1 MSVYWHST
9 LVSVGLLAFACTS
22 TAASQAIEEITVTAS
37 KREQTLQ
44 QTAIAVSVVGKEEI
58 ERSMVL
64 DLHDL
69 QVLVPSLRIETGN
82 RSVEAN
88 YSIRGFGNGG
98 SAPGTEPA
106 VGVFI
111 DGVFRSR
118 STATVLDLP
127 RLERVE
133 VLRGPQNTLFGKN
146 ASAGVISIIT
156 PKPAFE
162 PSSSVEAT
170 VGRFDQRVVK
180 GYWTGAVSERLALSL
195 SGTINKRDGFAETPL
210 GLDNLNEKN
219 RLGVRMQALY
229 EPSDTMSFR
238 LIADYSE
245 MDESCCVTGNVQTG
259 GTEPIIVALGGKVRS
274 DSADNFTR
282 EGFINFNQENKLED
296 SGLSFHADFAF
307 EGFSLTSITAY
318 RNNHRGPVRSD
329 TDYTT
334 LDIAGAL
341 NERKIRTFSQE
352 VRLTSMGD
360 GSLEWMLGAF
370 LFNEDIS
377 DNGNTIYGED
387 LREYAFRLVGG
398 NLDGTGG
405 PLGALETALGLE
417 GQFFNPDI
425 IVGAPSSQDNLA
437 FSIFGN
443 LDYALTDAI
452 TLSAGV
458 NYTKDDKDV
467 WFEPNVPIPD
477 VFSALDL
484 TTAAGGAFAG
494 LRGLQFRPPSL
505 GFPNA
510 VEDGKTS
517 DSDTTWLA
525 RVAWDINDNLNL
537 YISAA
542 TGFKSS
548 SWVIGDSNPFRS
560 DQAAIEAAGIAT
572 SNQQYGAR
580 YSTPE
585 YAEVYEIG
593 LKARFDYGQVYLT
606 YFDQSIEDFQ
616 TRAFDGVNF
625 IATNAGKLSAD
636 GFEVEALFR
645 PTENWQFSLS
655 GTWLD
660 PIYEDF
666 RNAPGPFGGPRVID
680 RSGTRPGG
688 IHDLSAVAV
697 ATYNFSFGIADG
709 FARMG
714 YLYEHG
720 TGLDDTFPNIEREV
734 GTLNASIGLDFNN
747 GITAQLWG
755 RNINDDKYFTGGFNG
770 VAQGGTVNSRL
781 SEPPTYGL
789 TVRYR
794 VN

>member
-1 MSVYWHST
+1 MST
-9 LVSVGLLAFACTS
+9 
-22 TAASQAIEEITVTAS
+22 Q
-37 KREQTLQ
+37 
-44 QTAIAVSVVGKEEI
+44 
-58 ERSMVL
+58 
-64 DLHDL
+64 
-69 QVLVPSLRIETGN
+69 
-82 RSVEAN
+82 
-88 YSIRGFGNGG
+88 
-98 SAPGTEPA
+98 TEPA

-146 ASAGVISIIT
+146 ASAGVVSIVT
-156 PKPAFE
+156 PE
-162 PSSSVEAT
+162 PSFENSSTVEAT

-180 GYWTGAVSERLALSL
+180 GYWTGALSERLAMSV
-195 SGTINKRDGFAETPL
+195 SGSINKRDGFAETPL

-219 RLGVRMQALY
+219 RLGVRAQMLY
-229 EPSDTMSFR
+229 EPTDSMSFR
-238 LIADYSE
+238 VIADYSE
-245 MDESCCVTGNVQTG
+245 MDESCCVTGNVRTG
-259 GTEPIIVALGGKVRS
+259 GTEAIIVALGGQVRS

-282 EGFINFNQENKLED
+282 EGFINFNQENKIED
-296 SGLSFHADFAF
+296 SGISLHADIAF
-307 EGFSLTSITAY
+307 DGFSLTSITAY

-334 LDIAGAL
+334 LDLAGAL
-341 NERKIRTFSQE
+341 NERKIRTLSQE
-352 VRLTSMGD
+352 IRLSSAG
-360 GSLEWMLGAF
+360 GGRLEWLVGAF

-377 DNGNTIYGED
+377 DFGNTIYGED
-387 LREYAFRLVGG
+387 LREYAFTLVGG
-398 NLDGTGG
+398 NPDGTGG
-405 PLGALETALGLE
+405 PLGALESALGLE
-417 GQFFNPDI
+417 GEFFNSDI
-425 IVGAPSSQDNLA
+425 IVGAPSAQDNFA
-437 FSIFGN
+437 YSFFGN
-443 LDYALTDAI
+443 VDFAITDSV
-452 TLSAGV
+452 TLSAGL
-458 NYTKDDKDV
+458 NYTNDDKDV
-467 WFEPNVPIPD
+467 WFRPEEPNPD
-477 VFSALDL
+477 VFSNLDL
-484 TTAAGGAFAG
+484 TTVAGGAFAP
-494 LRGLQFRPPSL
+494 LRGLQFRPPPL

-510 VEDGKTS
+510 VEDGKTP
-517 DSDTTWLA
+517 DSETTWLA
-525 RVAWDINDNLNL
+525 RVAWDINDNLNV
-537 YISAA
+537 YASAA

-548 SWVIGDSNPFRS
+548 SWIIGSSNPFRA

-585 YAEVYEIG
+585 YADVFEVGIKG
-593 LKARFDYGQVYLT
+593 RFAAGHIYLT
-606 YFDQSIEDFQ
+606 CFDQSIKDFQ

-636 GFEVEALFR
+636 GFEVEALFY
-645 PTENWQFSLS
+645 PTENWQFSIS

-697 ATYNFSFGIADG
+697 ATYNFTVGSANG
-709 FARMG
+709 FARVG

-720 TGLDDTFPNIEREV
+720 TGLNDTFPEISREV
-734 GTLNASIGLDFNN
+734 GTVNASVGLDFNN
-747 GITAQLWG
+747 GVTVQLWG
-755 RNINDDKYFTGGFNG
+755 RNINDDEYFTGGFNG
-770 VAQGGTVNSRL
+770 VAQGGTINSLL

-789 TVRYR
+789 TLRYR